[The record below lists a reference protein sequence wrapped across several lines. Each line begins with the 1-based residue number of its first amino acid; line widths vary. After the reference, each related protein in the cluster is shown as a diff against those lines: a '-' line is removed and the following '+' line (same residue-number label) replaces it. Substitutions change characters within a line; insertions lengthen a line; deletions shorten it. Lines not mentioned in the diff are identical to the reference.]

1 MLPLVHAIRY
11 VTPLREGGSL
21 PGIVEADDLGTY
33 VAKFRGAGQGPKVL
47 VAEVVVGE
55 LARRLGLRVPDLVG
69 LEIDPVIGRSEPDEE
84 VQDLLQASGGLNL
97 GMDFLPGAVGFDPAA
112 WEPDPVTAAR
122 VLWLDAF
129 TSNVDR
135 TWRNPNLLVW
145 HGELWLIDHGAAL
158 WFHHAWSAAKAAA
171 ARPYDASDHVLA
183 PTAAGHLHDADK
195 VLAPQITPELL
206 AEVTALV
213 PDAWLQPGDGEIA
226 LGLDSPDA
234 LRAAYSDHLLARNDH
249 RAAWLPEVDAA

>member
-1 MLPLVHAIRY
+1 ML
-11 VTPLREGGSL
+11 
-21 PGIVEADDLGTY
+21 
-33 VAKFRGAGQGPKVL
+33 
-47 VAEVVVGE
+47 
-55 LARRLGLRVPDLVG
+55 DLVG

-112 WEPDPVTAAR
+112 WEPDPATAAR

-135 TWRNPNLLVW
+135 TWRNLELLVRQRRAVASSTTAPHCGSTTPGRRRRPPP
-145 HGELWLIDHGAAL
+145 HGLTTVRLRAAL
-158 WFHHAWSAAKAAA
+158 
-171 ARPYDASDHVLA
+171 
-183 PTAAGHLHDADK
+183 TAAGHLHDADK

-226 LGLDSPDA
+226 LGRDSPDA
-234 LRAAYSDHLLARNDH
+234 LRRVHPTDLLGTIDRPPCGLRPA
-249 RAAWLPEVDAA
+249 EVDAA